1 MKFRNTLILIGV
13 LLLIAGYVYFFE
25 LNKEEEPSAEDLAT
39 VVFDVD
45 VEQVLAVQVHEGD
58 GSSVVVARVARESG
72 QPWQI
77 EVPVAEPAYDT
88 KVTNTAQRLAELE
101 ATRMLEESPS
111 DPAVYGLTEPRWT
124 FVMTLADGSERT
136 LIVGDQNPTKSG
148 YYVRRGGESPVYLVG
163 TSVIRDISG
172 WATTPPEIPTPTPVP
187 TDTPEPTA
195 GA

>member
-13 LLLIAGYVYFFE
+13 LAIIAGYVYFFE
-25 LNKEEEPSAEDLAT
+25 LDKEDEPSAEDLVK
-39 VVFDVD
+39 VVFEVD
-45 VEQVLAVQVHEGD
+45 VEQVVAVRAHDGD
-58 GSSVVVARVARESG
+58 DSGDVIVRVARELG
-72 QPWQI
+72 QPWRI
-77 EVPVAEPAYDT
+77 EVPVAEPADDT
-88 KVTNTAQRLAELE
+88 KVTNTAQRLAELD

-111 DPAVYGLTEPRWT
+111 DPAVYGLSEPRWT
-124 FVMTLADGSERT
+124 FAMTLTDGSERT

-187 TDTPEPTA
+187 TETPEPTA
-195 GA
+195 AP